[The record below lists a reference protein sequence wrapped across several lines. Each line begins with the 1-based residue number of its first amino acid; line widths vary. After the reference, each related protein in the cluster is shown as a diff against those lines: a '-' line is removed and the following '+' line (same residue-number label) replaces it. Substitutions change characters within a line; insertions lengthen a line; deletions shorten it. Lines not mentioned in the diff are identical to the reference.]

1 MSEFNCPVI
10 SVGTLKPVP
19 NSDAL
24 EMTWV
29 FETPVIVRKGQLKS
43 GDLAVYIPL
52 DAVVPMDRQQFQGL
66 GIKTEKTLYRVKAV
80 RLRGTY
86 SEGLLVPFAPYANV
100 HASFA
105 DQAVLGKDM
114 APDWGITK
122 YEEAARPESIF
133 GKAVPAQQDQD
144 IAWVPKYKVE
154 QLVKNRE
161 AIPEGLEVVV
171 TEKLHGC
178 NARYVLTKDGLKV
191 GSHNTW
197 RKAVYTEKPWLR
209 KVKTFLNKLGFKFK
223 LADPVNDDV
232 WWRIA
237 KKYDLVNRMTKLA
250 PNTVIYGE
258 IFGNVQDLKYGLGDD
273 IDFRVFDVYY
283 GDMGWWTNYDTVLA
297 YCRELG
303 LKPVPVLYRG
313 PYSMAVVDGLR
324 SGKSILDNKTIRE
337 GFVIRPAD
345 LDDDRLETDMT
356 DKQAFKYVSE
366 DYKLRKGETTE
377 FH

>member
-1 MSEFNCPVI
+1 MSEFICPIVRI
-10 SVGTLKPVP
+10 NKLRPVP

-24 EMTWV
+24 EITEV
-29 FETPVIVRKGQLKS
+29 SETPVIVRKGQLKS

-52 DAVVPMDRQQFQGL
+52 DAVVPMDKPQFQGL

-86 SEGLLVPFAPYANV
+86 SEGLLVPFDTGFANPEIKEWV
-100 HASFA
+100 GHDVAN
-105 DQAVLGKDM
+105 Q
-114 APDWGITK
+114 WGITK
-122 YEEAARPESIF
+122 YEEVARPESIF
-133 GKAVPAQQDQD
+133 GKAAPAQQDKD

-154 QLVKNRE
+154 HLVKNRD

-178 NARYVLTKDGLKV
+178 NARFVLTKDGLKV

-197 RKAVYTEKPWLR
+197 RKAVYTEKTWLR
-209 KVKTFLNKLGFKFK
+209 KAKTFLNKLGFSFK
-223 LADPVNDDV
+223 LAEPVNDDV

-237 KKYDLVNRMTKLA
+237 KKYDLANVMKKLA

-273 IDFRVFDVYY
+273 IDFRVFDVYH
-283 GDMGWWTNYDTVLA
+283 GNKRRWCNYDIVHG
-297 YCRELG
+297 YCLNLG
-303 LKPVPVLYRG
+303 LQTVPVLYRG
-313 PYSMAVVDGLR
+313 PYSKGTVDGLR
-324 SGKSILDNKTIRE
+324 SGKSSLDAKTIRE
-337 GFVIRPAD
+337 GFVIRPAN
-345 LDDDRLETDMT
+345 LDRLEGDMS

-366 DYKLRKGETTE
+366 EYKLRKGETTE